1 MYHND
6 PASRAATLTRLAA
19 AGVVIHVADA
29 DTRLGRLL
37 DPELHRLMST
47 QPDVFDADQRELHCI
62 RMRRAALQAHSSWA
76 RDTAELPWVS
86 ILLTSRR
93 PWIVARA
100 LTAVTRQT
108 YPRLELVLTLHGNA
122 EEFAGIDAC
131 VAAMPLPVT
140 VVRVPGSATLGSALN
155 AAVAAASGTL
165 LSKIDDDDLY
175 GVDHV
180 WDLVLAR
187 EYSGA
192 ELVGKATQFV
202 YLAASNRTVH
212 IRRGQGESYRRY
224 LAGGT
229 LLIARSDLDR
239 IGGWRNVPH
248 AVDTVLEEH
257 LLQAGG
263 GIYTTHGAGFM
274 LVRHGRSH
282 TWETGDDFFLRR
294 ADRVVPGWVPAMA
307 GLVDESDAHFR

>member
-1 MYHND
+1 M
-6 PASRAATLTRLAA
+6 L
-19 AGVVIHVADA
+19 
-29 DTRLGRLL
+29 
-37 DPELHRLMST
+37 
-47 QPDVFDADQRELHCI
+47 
-62 RMRRAALQAHSSWA
+62 AHSSWA
-76 RDTAELPWVS
+76 RDTTELPWASV
-86 ILLTSRR
+86 LLTSRR
-93 PWIVARA
+93 PWIVARTLA
-100 LTAVTRQT
+100 AVASQT

-122 EEFAGIDAC
+122 EEFAGIDAR
-131 VAAMPLPVT
+131 VAAMPLPAT

-155 AAVAAASGTL
+155 AASAAASGTL
-165 LSKIDDDDLY
+165 LIKMDDDDLY

-192 ELVGKATQFV
+192 ELVGKVAQFV

-212 IRRGQGESYRRY
+212 TRRGQGELYRRY

-239 IGGWRNVPH
+239 IGGWRNVPLG
-248 AVDTVLEEH
+248 VDMALEEDVV
-257 LLQAGG
+257 QAGG
-263 GIYTTHGAGFM
+263 GVYTTHGTGFM

-282 TWETGDDFFLRR
+282 TWETGDDFFLGL

-307 GLVDESDAHFR
+307 GLVDEGDAPSR